1 MNAVKRAIRFA
12 FSKGLTV
19 ARVWA
24 GKRDARRHGTPRRIL
39 IVDGAHVGDLVIATG
54 LLPVLKAAFPGV
66 EIGFVVGSWSSSVL
80 KGHPDV
86 AHVHLLDHWRPNRS
100 KASRWAIWMRH
111 MKTQYQCLKELRAVK
126 YDWAICLHP
135 YYPDLIPLAWWA
147 GIPVRIAFSDAV
159 FAPLATH
166 IAPYA
171 GLDRTITQGQCF
183 AELLQAAGIEKRY
196 TEMRKGDLPPDTT
209 AALSELHTLLE
220 HCIDKPLPR
229 FVIVHMGAGSQAREW
244 PTEFWR
250 EVVEPLTMHAEVLLT
265 GVSERERANAEAVGA
280 GLSRCRN
287 ACGRLTW
294 QGMVTAVR
302 HAEEIFTVDTSISHV
317 AAAVETPCQVV
328 ATGISFIARWR
339 PDEKVALVWS
349 NPVPCSPCYRANG
362 CKTMECKKGVRPSD
376 LLGNSLV
383 MLGAGGQG
391 GDAIDQHG

>member
-19 ARVWA
+19 ARVWT
-24 GKRDARRHGTPRRIL
+24 GKWDARMHGTPRRIL
-39 IVDGAHVGDLVIATG
+39 IVDGAHVGDLVIATA
-54 LLPVLKAAFPGV
+54 LLPVLKAAFPDV
-66 EIGFVVGSWSSSVL
+66 EIGFVVGSWSSNVL

-86 AHVHLLDHWRPNRS
+86 AHVHLLDHWRFNRS
-100 KASRWAIWMRH
+100 KTSRWAIWMRYVKMH
-111 MKTQYQCLKELRAVK
+111 YQCLKELRAAK

-135 YYPDLIPLAWWA
+135 YYPDLIPLAWLA
-147 GIPVRIAFSDAV
+147 GIPVRLAFSDAV

-166 IAPYA
+166 LTPYA
-171 GLDRTITQGQCF
+171 GLDRLITHGQCL
-183 AELLQAAGIEKRY
+183 AELLQAGGIEKRY

-209 AALSELHTLLE
+209 TALSELHTLLE
-220 HCIDKPLPR
+220 CSADKPLPR

-250 EVVEPLTMHAEVLLT
+250 EVVEQLSTRAEVLLT

-280 GLSRCRN
+280 GLSHCRN

-294 QGMVTAVR
+294 QGMVTAAR

-328 ATGISFIARWR
+328 ATGISFMARWR

-349 NPVPCSPCYRANG
+349 NPVSCSPCYRADG

-376 LLGNSLV
+376 LVENSLV
-383 MLGAGGQG
+383 MLGRGVAVGG
-391 GDAIDQHG
+391 AIDQHA